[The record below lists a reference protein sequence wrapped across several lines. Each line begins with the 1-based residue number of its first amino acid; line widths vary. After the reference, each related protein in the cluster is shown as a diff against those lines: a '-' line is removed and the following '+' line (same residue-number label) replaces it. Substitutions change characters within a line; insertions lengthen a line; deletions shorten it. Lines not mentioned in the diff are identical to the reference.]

1 MDNKFAV
8 VTGASRGLGRSFA
21 FELAQRKRNLIL
33 ISLPDQALRK
43 TAAEISKTYQIEV
56 KAFETDLSIK
66 KNIISLSKALNEEFE
81 IDILINNAG
90 IGGTKR
96 FEEVNVDY
104 LDKII
109 QLNVLATTLLT
120 HQLLPNLKRQQQ
132 AYILNVS
139 SLAALSPMGYKTVY
153 PASKAFIQSFS
164 RGLNSELKK
173 TNVSV
178 SVVNPGGMKTNEETT
193 IRLNKQGFLG
203 KLTSRHPD
211 YVARYSINRLLSR
224 TEVIKVNFLSWCVLK
239 IVPTRLAMR
248 ILSRKMQNEIK

>member
-1 MDNKFAV
+1 MKKQFAV
-8 VTGASRGLGRSFA
+8 ITGASKGLGKSFA
-21 FELAQRKRNLIL
+21 IELAQRKVNLIL
-33 ISLPDQALRK
+33 ISLPNQELKK

-56 KAFETDLSIK
+56 KAFETDLSVK
-66 KNIISLSKALNEEFE
+66 KNIVILSKTLNKDFE
-81 IDILINNAG
+81 IHILINNAG
-90 IGGTKR
+90 IGGTRR
-96 FEEVNVDY
+96 FEEVDVDY

-120 HQLLPNLKRQQQ
+120 HELLPNLKRQKQ

-178 SVVNPGGMKTNEETT
+178 SVVNPGGMKTNPETT
-193 IRLNKQGFLG
+193 MRLNKQGFLG

-211 YVARYSINRLLSR
+211 YVARYSINRLLSK
-224 TEVIKVNFLSWCVLK
+224 TEVIKVNFLSWLVLK
-239 IVPTRLAMR
+239 IMPTRVTMR
-248 ILSRKMQNEIK
+248 ILSKKMQNEIN